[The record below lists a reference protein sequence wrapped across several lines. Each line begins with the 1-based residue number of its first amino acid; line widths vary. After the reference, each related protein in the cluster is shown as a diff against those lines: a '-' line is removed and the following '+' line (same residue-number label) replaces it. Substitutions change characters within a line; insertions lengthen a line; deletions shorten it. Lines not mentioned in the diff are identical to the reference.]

1 MDEVHHRERCTLN
14 EGEVMRGLE
23 LKKADI
29 IKKKMMLTNKAI
41 EILKK
46 NDRVKVRLPDVNKIS
61 LVIENS
67 QKKITRLSP
76 SEKSH

>member
-1 MDEVHHRERCTLN
+1 
-14 EGEVMRGLE
+14 MRGLE